1 MKEYVLVKGMSTK
14 CHLKLLT
21 IKFAKM
27 LDLKKKKDISFSLIH
42 VFSISAR
49 SAEVRS
55 GAM

>member
-27 LDLKKKKDISFSLIH
+27 LDLKKKESYIFLFNTC
-42 VFSISAR
+42 V
-49 SAEVRS
+49 
-55 GAM
+55 

>member
-27 LDLKKKKDISFSLIH
+27 LDLKKKDISFSLIH